1 MLDASQVLTGGS
13 RQDRQANRAVTGK
26 NAMADTHI
34 HHPPMA
40 ANDAAPADAL
50 PVNEIGIADIKD
62 ALRQG
67 YSDFMAQPSHLLF
80 IALIYPIAGI
90 LLARLTVSYNIFPL
104 LFPLASGFALL
115 GPFAAIGLYEI
126 SRRRE
131 AGMDTSWKHALD
143 VVHSPGIGQIAML
156 GALLMGV
163 FLAWLFSAWIIYR
176 WLMGDVPLDSLEGF
190 MTPLLTTV
198 NGWTMIILGNS
209 LGLLFAILVF
219 SMTVISFPLM
229 LDRHVSMATAVKTS
243 MAAVEKSPRGML
255 YWALTI
261 TALLVLG
268 SLPVLVGLI
277 IVMPVLGHASWHLY
291 RKVVPR

>member
-1 MLDASQVLTGGS
+1 
-13 RQDRQANRAVTGK
+13 
-26 NAMADTHI
+26 MADTHL
-34 HHPPMA
+34 HHDHVA
-40 ANDAAPADAL
+40 ANDAAPPDAL
-50 PVNEIGIADIKD
+50 PVSEIGIADIKD
-62 ALRQG
+62 ALKQG

-131 AGMDTSWKHALD
+131 LGMDTSWKYALD
-143 VVHSPGIGQIAML
+143 VLHSPGIGQIALL
-156 GALLMGV
+156 GALLTGA
-163 FLAWLFSAWIIYR
+163 FLTWLFSAWIIYR
-176 WLMGDVPLDSLEGF
+176 WLMGDVPLDSFESF
-190 MTPLLTTV
+190 ATPLLTTV
-198 NGWTMIILGNS
+198 NGWTLIILGNS
-209 LGLLFAILVF
+209 LGLLFAIVVF
-219 SMTVISFPLM
+219 SISVVSFPLM
-229 LDRHVSMATAVKTS
+229 LDRHVDMATAVRTS
-243 MAAVEKSPRGML
+243 VAAVEKNPRVMM
-255 YWALTI
+255 YWGLTI

-277 IVMPVLGHASWHLY
+277 IVMPVLGHASWHVY

>member
-1 MLDASQVLTGGS
+1 MA
-13 RQDRQANRAVTGK
+13 DRQF
-26 NAMADTHI
+26 
-34 HHPPMA
+34 HHPRMA

-50 PVNEIGIADIKD
+50 PVREIGVADIRD

-104 LFPLASGFALL
+104 LFPLLAGFALL

-131 AGMDTSWKHALD
+131 LGLDTSWKYALG
-143 VVHSPGIGQIAML
+143 VLKSPAVAQIATL
-156 GALLMGV
+156 GTLLMGI
-163 FLAWLFSAWIIYR
+163 FIAWLLSAWIIYR
-176 WLMGDVPLDSLEGF
+176 WLMGDVPLTSAESFL
-190 MTPLLTTV
+190 TPLLTTV
-198 NGWTMIILGNS
+198 NGWTLIVLGNA
-209 LGLLFAILVF
+209 LGLLFAITVF
-219 SMTVISFPLM
+219 SISVVSFPLM
-229 LDRHVSMATAVKTS
+229 LDRHVDMATAVRTS
-243 MAAVEKSPRGML
+243 IAAVGKNPRVMM
-255 YWALTI
+255 YWGLTI
-261 TALLVLG
+261 AALLVLG
-268 SLPVLVGLI
+268 SLPVLVGLV

>member
-1 MLDASQVLTGGS
+1 
-13 RQDRQANRAVTGK
+13 
-26 NAMADTHI
+26 MADTHL
-34 HHPPMA
+34 HHDHVA
-40 ANDAAPADAL
+40 ANDAAPPDAL
-50 PVNEIGIADIKD
+50 PVSEIGIADIKD
-62 ALRQG
+62 ALKQG

-131 AGMDTSWKHALD
+131 LGMDTSRKYALD
-143 VVHSPGIGQIAML
+143 VLHSPGIGQIALL
-156 GALLMGV
+156 GALLTGA
-163 FLAWLFSAWIIYR
+163 FLTWLFSAWIIYR
-176 WLMGDVPLDSLEGF
+176 WLMGDVPLDSFESF
-190 MTPLLTTV
+190 ATPLLTTV
-198 NGWTMIILGNS
+198 NGWTLIILGNS
-209 LGLLFAILVF
+209 LGLLFAIVVF
-219 SMTVISFPLM
+219 SITVVSFPLM
-229 LDRHVSMATAVKTS
+229 LDRHVDMATAVRTS
-243 MAAVEKSPRGML
+243 VAAVEKNPRVMM
-255 YWALTI
+255 YWGLTI

>member
-1 MLDASQVLTGGS
+1 
-13 RQDRQANRAVTGK
+13 
-26 NAMADTHI
+26 MADTHL
-34 HHPPMA
+34 HHDHVA
-40 ANDAAPADAL
+40 ANDAAPPDAL
-50 PVNEIGIADIKD
+50 PVSEIGIADIKD
-62 ALRQG
+62 ALKQG

-131 AGMDTSWKHALD
+131 AGMDTSWKYALD
-143 VVHSPGIGQIAML
+143 VLHSPGIGQIALL
-156 GALLMGV
+156 GALLTGA
-163 FLAWLFSAWIIYR
+163 FLTWLFSAWIIYR
-176 WLMGDVPLDSLEGF
+176 WLMGDVPLDSFESF
-190 MTPLLTTV
+190 ATPLLTTV
-198 NGWTMIILGNS
+198 NGWTLIILGNS
-209 LGLLFAILVF
+209 LGLLFAIVVF
-219 SMTVISFPLM
+219 SISVVSFPLM
-229 LDRHVSMATAVKTS
+229 LDRHVDMATAVRTS
-243 MAAVEKSPRGML
+243 VAAVEKNPRVMM
-255 YWALTI
+255 YWGLTI

-277 IVMPVLGHASWHLY
+277 IVMPVLGHASWHVY